1 MTQETGGFEPA
12 ANRETGEKRLV
23 WDLPLRLF
31 HWLLALTVLGLWIA
45 AENDYMQYH
54 FYLGYFMIGLI
65 IFRVIWGFV
74 GPRHARFSSFFPTPA
89 GILDY
94 TKKLFG
100 GGAVQTVGHNPL
112 GSLMVFVMLILFAVQ
127 TGSGLFATDDIIWSG
142 PYNPAVSGDT
152 ADFLTTVHHTN
163 FNIILAAIALHI
175 LAVALYAI
183 LKKQNLV
190 RPMVTGKK
198 SAAVVPEGEAIQGA
212 GIVKTIIV
220 IAISAALVYWLL
232 SAAPPPPSYSF

>member
-1 MTQETGGFEPA
+1 MAQDTGSFGAPANQEG
-12 ANRETGEKRLV
+12 GEKRLV

-31 HWLLALTVLGLWIA
+31 HWLLVLTVLGLWIA

-54 FYLGYFMIGLI
+54 FYLGYFIIGLL

-74 GPRHARFSSFFPTPA
+74 GPRHARFSRFFPTPA
-89 GILDY
+89 AIFAY

-100 GGAVQTVGHNPL
+100 GGTVQTVGHNPL
-112 GSLMVFVMLILFAVQ
+112 GSVMVFVMLIVLAVQ
-127 TGSGLFATDDIIWSG
+127 AGSGLFATDDIIWAG

-152 ADFLTTVHHTN
+152 ADFLTTVHHFN
-163 FNIILAAIALHI
+163 FNIILAAIALHV
-175 LAVALYAI
+175 LAVALYAVA
-183 LKKQNLV
+183 KKQNLV

-198 SAAVVPEGEAIQGA
+198 SAAVVPEGEAIQGP

-220 IAISAALVYWLL
+220 IAISAGLVYWLI